1 MGNKEIL
8 KRDFKEL
15 DENTLYYINNGE
27 IIPLEK
33 DHNKV
38 MAMICEAENE

>member
-15 DENTLYYINNGE
+15 DKNNLYYINNGE

-38 MAMICEAENE
+38 MVVICESERD